1 MTEKKTTQK
10 PKNPRLE
17 EAHAHMRAA
26 GENVEQ
32 VFESMLP
39 PEVLTHQRAARKEFL
54 LGLRS
59 LLDAA
64 IERTEPAAK

>member
-10 PKNPRLE
+10 PQDPRLE
-17 EAHAHMRAA
+17 EARAHMKAA
-26 GENVEQ
+26 GKNMGQ

-39 PEVLTHQRAARKEFL
+39 PGVCEHERAARKEFL

-59 LLDAA
+59 LLDVA
-64 IERTEPAAK
+64 IEHSETAAK